1 MNTQREEV
9 AAITARRHAFVD
21 GAVWA
26 ISLRGVDPPTA
37 PKMEAMKRYPMPTV
51 EVPRVVNDPTLKDYE
66 WSVSNGI
73 VRWRDRNGSGDWSI
87 APEAVV
93 TVDRVKLW
101 ADLIANPTERRQVDE

>member
-26 ISLRGVDPPTA
+26 ISLRGFDPPTA

-51 EVPRVVNDPTLKDYE
+51 EVPRVVRDPD
-66 WSVSNGI
+66 
-73 VRWRDRNGSGDWSI
+73 
-87 APEAVV
+87 APEHEWCFVGDAFLF
-93 TVDRVKLW
+93 RVKGDSQWDQQPLAGISPERVAMW
-101 ADLIANPTERRQVDE
+101 ADLIANPTERRQVDK